1 MFFSLRILKSVFL
14 RFCVVLF
21 IFALFV
27 NSTPAQNPL
36 SLYQLK
42 SAVIDSIN
50 LAIPQYQNFGLF
62 KAKKIIPY
70 KNSKKI
76 VVEMSD
82 NFSYIPFRPILVDS
96 IEKQALK
103 ALHIN
108 YPDYDKVEIIAD
120 NHNIHFLIPNYFRTE
135 GKDVKRLSQSVHT
148 TPFIRNSSLPYTID
162 NGLQDRNIAL
172 WQSHGLYY
180 NQKDDRW
187 CWQRARVMTTVED
200 KFTLS
205 FVIPYLMPML
215 ERAGANVF
223 LPRERDTQRYEV
235 VVDNDSSN
243 FIQGSYSEIINNAKF
258 EIITGNESGFAYN
271 NEYYTDRQ
279 NPFLDG
285 TYRVMKASHHATSQ
299 VEWHP
304 NFPENGWYWVSV
316 AYHTEDNSVPDAHY
330 TIKHSAG
337 TTSFT
342 VNQKMGGGTWIYLG
356 KFYFNKDDDNAVI
369 LTNVSDH
376 HGVITADA
384 VRFGGGMGNIARRPA
399 DQEVFNA
406 LSDPSK
412 RKNALSSFTK
422 NVSETSG
429 QARFWEGARY
439 WLQWAGAPYDVFSFS
454 EGLNDYVDDY
464 SCRGLWVNWL
474 NYGSANVPDS
484 TGLNIPIDLS
494 FAFHS
499 DAGCK
504 LDTVV
509 GTLGIFTTVDNKGN
523 KNAKLPNG
531 QDRYASRDLTD
542 IVMSQIVDD
551 VRAQI
556 NPQWTRRGMWNKSYS
571 ESRRPQVPAMLLEL
585 LSHQNMEDMMYGL
598 DPRFKFTVSRAIYKG
613 MAKFIASQNG
623 DSLVIA
629 PLPIKDFVVELDS
642 LQENVILR
650 WNATI
655 DTLEPSAMAEKYV
668 VYTRQNGEG
677 WDNGVL
683 VDRNE
688 AVLPISKGVITGY
701 KVVAVNSGG
710 ASMDSEILTA
720 YSSPGSK
727 GIVMIMNGFTR
738 VSAPEAFVA
747 YPYAGFGIS
756 GDRGVGDGMDLQF
769 AGDQNEF
776 DSRLPWISDDAS
788 GWGNSNSNYE
798 FDFIPANTHDFTLIH
813 GQAIA
818 ACGYSF
824 VSSSRSA
831 VECQLC
837 DLKRYKLLDIIF
849 GEQKTVSW
857 GRDKSKY
864 DFAVYTPELCSTL
877 ESYTAAGGNI
887 FVSGAYVVS
896 DPWLALNASKSS
908 RSFCKKVLGVSWR
921 ADKATQNG
929 KVKGVYSP
937 IFSLKD
943 VLVEVPQNEKKS
955 TSATSDKYSE
965 TVPFEFEFAQT
976 INEKIYPA
984 ESPDALTPE
993 GNAFPILKY
1002 SQNNTNAAIV
1012 FDSRNYRTFVCGF
1025 PFETILEEESR
1036 NILMNRVLDFLDKK

>member
-1 MFFSLRILKSVFL
+1 MFFSLRIFKSVFL

-135 GKDVKRLSQSVHT
+135 GKDIHRLSKYNHT
-148 TPFIRNSSLPYTID
+148 TPFIRNSSLPYKID

-223 LPRERDTQRYEV
+223 LPRERDTQRHEV

-330 TIKHSAG
+330 TVRHSAG

-422 NVSETSG
+422 NVSEISG

-439 WLQWAGAPYDVFSFS
+439 WLQWAGAPYNVFSFS

-504 LDTVV
+504 LDTIV

-585 LSHQNMEDMMYGL
+585 LSHQNMEDMIYGL

-623 DSLVIA
+623 DSVVIA

-720 YSSPGSK
+720 YSATGSK
-727 GIVMIMNGFTR
+727 GVVMIMNGFTR

-747 YPYAGFGIS
+747 YPYAGFGVS

-818 ACGYSF
+818 DCGYSF

-849 GEQKTVSW
+849 GEQKTVLW

-955 TSATSDKYSE
+955 TSATSDKFSE
-965 TVPFEFEFAQT
+965 VVPFEFEFAQT

-993 GNAFPILKY
+993 GNAFPVLKY

>member
-330 TIKHSAG
+330 TVRHSAG

-399 DQEVFNA
+399 DQEVFNV

-422 NVSETSG
+422 NVSEISG

-474 NYGSANVPDS
+474 NYGSANAPDS

-523 KNAKLPNG
+523 KNAVLPNG
-531 QDRYASRDLTD
+531 QSRFASRDLTD

-623 DSLVIA
+623 DSVVIA

-727 GIVMIMNGFTR
+727 GVVMIMNGFTR

-756 GDRGVGDGMDLQF
+756 GDRGVGDVMDLQF

-857 GRDKSKY
+857 GRNKSKY

-877 ESYTAAGGNI
+877 ESYTAAGGSI

-896 DPWLALNASKSS
+896 DPWLAPNATKSS

-955 TSATSDKYSE
+955 TLSSSDKYSE

-993 GNAFPILKY
+993 GNAFPVLKY

>member
-1 MFFSLRILKSVFL
+1 MFFSLRIFKSVFL

-96 IEKQALK
+96 IEKQTLK

-108 YPDYDKVEIIAD
+108 YPDYDKVELIAD
-120 NHNIHFLIPNYFRTE
+120 NRNIHFLIPNYFRTE

-148 TPFIRNSSLPYTID
+148 TPFIRNSSLSYTID

-223 LPRERDTQRYEV
+223 LPRERDTQRHEV

-474 NYGSANVPDS
+474 NYGSANAPDS

-585 LSHQNMEDMMYGL
+585 LSHQNMEDMVYGL

-623 DSLVIA
+623 DSVVIA

-720 YSSPGSK
+720 YSATGSK
-727 GIVMIMNGFTR
+727 GVVMIMNGFTR

-896 DPWLALNASKSS
+896 DPWLAPNATKSS

-965 TVPFEFEFAQT
+965 VVPFEFEFAQT

-993 GNAFPILKY
+993 GNAFPVLKY

>member
-1 MFFSLRILKSVFL
+1 MFFSLRIFKSVFL

-96 IEKQALK
+96 IEKQTLK

-235 VVDNDSSN
+235 VVDNDNSN
-243 FIQGSYSEIINNAKF
+243 YLQGSYSEIINNAKF

-504 LDTVV
+504 LDTIV

-623 DSLVIA
+623 DSVVIA

-720 YSSPGSK
+720 YSATGSK
-727 GIVMIMNGFTR
+727 GVVMIMNGFTR

-877 ESYTAAGGNI
+877 ESYTAAGGSI

-896 DPWLALNASKSS
+896 DPWLAPNATKSS

-937 IFSLKD
+937 VFSLKD

-965 TVPFEFEFAQT
+965 VVPFEFEFAQT

-993 GNAFPILKY
+993 GNAFPVLKY

>member
-1 MFFSLRILKSVFL
+1 MFFSLRILKSVLL

-135 GKDVKRLSQSVHT
+135 GKDVKRLSQSLHT

-384 VRFGGGMGNIARRPA
+384 VRFGGGKGNIARRPA

-422 NVSETSG
+422 NVSEISG

-439 WLQWAGAPYDVFSFS
+439 WLQWAGAPYNVFSFS

-474 NYGSANVPDS
+474 NYGSANAPDS

-727 GIVMIMNGFTR
+727 GIMMIMNGFTR

-896 DPWLALNASKSS
+896 DPWLAPNATKSS

-993 GNAFPILKY
+993 GNAFPVLKY